1 MKHFLKEFQTMIS
14 IKKVVNDIKNN
25 GKYDAILEHIKKTT
39 NNEDP
44 SSEAIEKL
52 VSTDKYYIAEYKDL
66 NRWGEISSVHIQVL
80 EIKESDSDEA
90 KKIKAKINADLDYL
104 VMGEEY
110 QVPSKKVIHAAW
122 TGFVLLPSIYVI
134 DNMVR
139 MSTTW
144 YITSPNL
151 VYLSFVIVTLLCLW
165 GYYKVTQNH
174 SRQHK
179 QYTDKQKEIRALVA
193 KGLENNYFTYEEV
206 YIK

>member
-1 MKHFLKEFQTMIS
+1 MIS